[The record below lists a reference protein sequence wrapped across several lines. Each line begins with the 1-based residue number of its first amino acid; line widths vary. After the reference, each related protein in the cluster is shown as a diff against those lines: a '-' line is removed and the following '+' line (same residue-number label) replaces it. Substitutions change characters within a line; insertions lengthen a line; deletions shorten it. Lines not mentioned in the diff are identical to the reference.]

1 MKFTSSTIG
10 SARLRNLP
18 KSILVF
24 FCFLGAFTRLPAAAK
39 WDPID
44 PAEWAQTKSKIDP
57 EADAEV
63 ILDETEVDG
72 ESAYSSY
79 VTHHVRV
86 RIYGQRAVEKYSKV
100 DIVFEK
106 NLTIRKLE
114 ARTVTPDGQV
124 SLLDPKDIY
133 EREVLRSGNVR
144 KKVKSFAPPGLVPNC
159 ILEYRFVEDNN
170 YGITHW
176 IMVFR
181 RDIPARLVHYK
192 IKMDGYIAGSLACVS
207 FSCPNPELKEDK
219 HGYYNFEMRDLPAQ
233 KEEAFSAPP
242 INSQPVVVLY
252 LSERSPGTPQ
262 EYWKKRAVQAHEVL
276 NDEAGSSRAARAT
289 LATLVAPTD
298 DLETKLH
305 KIYDYCCTK
314 IVNRHRDNVS
324 LTSEQKKKLKDN
336 ENASDT
342 LKQGNG
348 TPYDINLAFAS
359 LARAAG
365 ADVRLALCNDRSV
378 MLYSSK
384 IGAPFLL
391 PDVVVAIKAGDRWR
405 FFDPGSSYLPFGQ
418 LNWSN
423 CDTNALLSGPKEGEL
438 VATEGPPA
446 EFSIRNRS
454 GRFTLDTDGVLEGDV
469 TVTYSGLYADEVRDE
484 IDSLTPEEQA
494 KDLRERLQATLK
506 LAEVTNVV
514 FENTTDF
521 RSDLKVSYHLRV
533 PEYAE
538 RTGSR
543 LFVQPAVFQKNLQPV
558 FDSPTRSGMVLLHY
572 RNTEIDEITIQPPA
586 GYALEAASSPGK
598 FGLGNFATYAAD
610 IGVYKKSGK
619 IKYTRKFTVNALA
632 VPLESYPALK
642 TAYDQIHAKDNH
654 VLGLKQSAP
663 APASPGDAAAP
674 APAPT
679 DKSTPPPATAPATAS
694 TAAEPSAA
702 SKAGTNP

>member
-1 MKFTSSTIG
+1 MNKYYSCIG
-10 SARLRNLP
+10 PVRLRNLLP
-18 KSILVF
+18 STLAF
-24 FCFLGAFTRLPAAAK
+24 LCLLGAFTRVVAATK

-57 EADAEV
+57 EADAEI

-79 VTHHVRV
+79 ITRHVRV
-86 RIYGQRAVEKYSKV
+86 RIYGQRGVESYSKV
-100 DIVFEK
+100 DIIFEK

-114 ARTVTPDGQV
+114 ARTITPDGQV
-124 SLLDPKDIY
+124 SVLDPKDVY
-133 EREVLRSGNVR
+133 EREVLRTGNVR

-170 YGITHW
+170 FGITHW
-176 IMVFR
+176 LMVFR

-192 IKMDGYIAGSLACVS
+192 IKMDGYIAGSLACIS
-207 FSCPNPELKEDK
+207 FACPNPELKEDK

-233 KEEAFSAPP
+233 KEEAFPLPA

-262 EYWKKRAVQAHEVL
+262 EYWKKRAVQFHDYL
-276 NDEAGSSRAARAT
+276 DNEAGNSRAARTT
-289 LATLVAPTD
+289 LSAIIAPDD
-298 DLETKLH
+298 DLEAKLH

-314 IVNRHRDNVS
+314 IINRNRDSVS

-348 TPYDINLAFAS
+348 TSYDINLAFAA

-365 ADVRLALCNDRSV
+365 AEVRLALCNDRNF
-378 MLYSSK
+378 MLYSTK
-384 IGAPFLL
+384 IGAPFMLS
-391 PDVVVAIKAGDRWR
+391 DIVVGIRTSDHWR
-405 FFDPGSSYLPFGQ
+405 FFDPGSTYLPFGR
-418 LNWSN
+418 LAWNNS
-423 CDTNALLSGPKEGEL
+423 DTNALLSGPKEGEL
-438 VATEGPPA
+438 IPTEGPPA
-446 EFSIRNRS
+446 EFSTRNRI

-469 TVTYSGLYADEVRDE
+469 TVTYSGLYAAEVRNE
-484 IDSLTPEEQA
+484 VDSLTPEERT

-506 LAEVTNVV
+506 LAEVTNVA
-514 FENTTDF
+514 FENITDF
-521 RSDLKVSYHLRV
+521 HADPKVTYHLRV

-572 RNTEIDEITIQPPA
+572 RNTEIEDITLQPPA

-598 FGLGNFATYAAD
+598 LELGAFATYSAD

-619 IKYTRKFTVNALA
+619 IKYTRKFAVNALA
-632 VPLESYPALK
+632 VPQTSYPALK
-642 TAYDQIHAKDNH
+642 EAYDQIHAKDNQ
-654 VLGLKQSAP
+654 VLAFKLSPPAAATSGETAAP
-663 APASPGDAAAP
+663 GETPGSPSPATPTPAAAP
-674 APAPT
+674 SETPAATKSPT
-679 DKSTPPPATAPATAS
+679 A
-694 TAAEPSAA
+694 
-702 SKAGTNP
+702 